1 MAGAAQAMNPAR
13 PLRAPPRRGALLA
26 LAVLLLAP
34 LAAPLASAARAAE
47 VRVMSSGGLT
57 AALQAV
63 APDFERASGHKV
75 VVVLGPSMGTAPEAI
90 PNRLARGERAD
101 LVLMVGDA
109 LKDLAAGGRIAP
121 ESRVDLAD
129 SKIGMAVRLGAPRP
143 DITTVEAFKKALLAA
158 KSIAYSDS
166 ASGVYI
172 AREMYVKLG
181 LEDQLKGK
189 SRMIVA
195 ERVGNVVAR
204 GEAEVGFQQ
213 ISELLPITD
222 ITLLGPIPDDV
233 QRVTVFSAAIPT
245 NAREPDAARAL
256 IAYFGQAQGQAAM
269 VRAGLEPIRNGR

>member
-1 MAGAAQAMNPAR
+1 MIDAATGTATTRPAR
-13 PLRAPPRRGALLA
+13 SRRSTLLGTLALLA
-26 LAVLLLAP
+26 AA
-34 LAAPLASAARAAE
+34 LAAPEARAAE

-57 AALQAV
+57 AALQAI
-63 APDFERASGHKV
+63 APDFERASGHHV
-75 VVVLGPSMGTAPEAI
+75 AIVLGPSMGTSPDAI

-129 SKIGMAVRLGAPRP
+129 SKIGMAVPLGRPRP

-181 LEDQLKGK
+181 LEDELKGR

-204 GEAEVGFQQ
+204 GEAEIGFQQ
-213 ISELLPITD
+213 ISELLPIT
-222 ITLLGPIPDDV
+222 TVALVGPIPDDV

-245 NAREPDAARAL
+245 GARQPDAARAL
-256 IAYFGQAQGQAAM
+256 IAYFGSAQGQAAM
-269 VRAGLEPIRNGR
+269 VRVGLEPIRGNR